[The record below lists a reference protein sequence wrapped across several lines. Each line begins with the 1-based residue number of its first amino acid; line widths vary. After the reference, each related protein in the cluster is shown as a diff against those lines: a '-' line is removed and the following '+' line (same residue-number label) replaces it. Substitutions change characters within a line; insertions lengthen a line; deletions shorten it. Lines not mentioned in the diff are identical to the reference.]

1 MTGAGSGFAVGV
13 VVVALG
19 DGAGFAG
26 GRLVGV
32 AVAVVAVVAVVAAGA
47 VVGVPAGVP
56 LAVAVSDGRWGSGAS
71 VALRLWPTRV
81 AEAPTTWSGVQAA
94 VAATRARAPVRS
106 RARPWP
112 FVARDGE
119 LAACILTPCRITRR
133 AVRRCT
139 ALRVTRRPRRW
150 LSEPRPVRGS

>member
-32 AVAVVAVVAVVAAGA
+32 AVAVAVAVVAVVAAGA

-56 LAVAVSDGRWGSGAS
+56 LVVPESDGRWASGAS
-71 VALRLWPTRV
+71 VALRLWPTLV

-94 VAATRARAPVRS
+94 VAAT
-106 RARPWP
+106 
-112 FVARDGE
+112 
-119 LAACILTPCRITRR
+119 
-133 AVRRCT
+133 
-139 ALRVTRRPRRW
+139 
-150 LSEPRPVRGS
+150 